1 MNNRP
6 TTPCPIEII
15 KSTARKSIGIQVYPD
30 CTVKVRV
37 PKWLSKK
44 KIDEVISQKQD
55 WINNKI
61 EYFQQNQIGIL
72 KKKEYV
78 DGESFYY
85 LGRQYTLRIIES
97 KSNSAERTDNTIF
110 VYKSPKRNAK
120 NILTKWFLDLAK
132 EIFEERLNINFEI
145 FSKLHQYSFPVLK
158 IKKMKARWGSMS
170 SNGFITLNSHLIHTP
185 IECIDYVIMHE
196 LCHLKYQNHG
206 REFHL
211 LQRNFT
217 PKYKEVKKN
226 LEDFNYKI
234 RLM

>member
-15 KSTARKSIGIQVYPD
+15 KSTTRKSIGIQVYPD
-30 CTVKVRV
+30 CTVKVRA
-37 PKWLSKK
+37 PKWLSQK
-44 KIDEVISQKQD
+44 KIDKIIEQKQD
-55 WINNKI
+55 WINKKI
-61 EYFQQNQIGIL
+61 ENFQQN
-72 KKKEYV
+72 KKYESQPKKYV

-97 KSNSAERTDNTIF
+97 KSNSVERTDNTIF

-120 NILTKWFLDLAK
+120 NILTKWFLDLAN
-132 EIFEERLNINFEI
+132 EVFEERLNINFEI
-145 FSKLHQYSFPVLK
+145 FSTYYQYSFPSLK
-158 IKKMKARWGSMS
+158 IKTMKARWGSMS

-217 PKYKEVKKN
+217 PKYKEIKKN